1 MIKSGTVAPKCFKGV
16 YLGQILLQIVCP
28 GHIFSPTTF
37 KWSPRSLIIGCIRI
51 LSLVELLNVMDFG
64 KVVENELSC
73 LFTTRTIMVQL
84 VLTGY
89 LLFSS
94 IYSDYSVGI

>member
-1 MIKSGTVAPKCFKGV
+1 MHTNAKLMICYFILGFQPLSAQSGCSD
-16 YLGQILLQIVCP
+16 LHELL
-28 GHIFSPTTF
+28 HM
-37 KWSPRSLIIGCIRI
+37 L
-51 LSLVELLNVMDFG
+51 ELLNVMDFG
-64 KVVENELSC
+64 KVVENELSF

-94 IYSDYSVGI
+94 IYSEDYKKAETDTT

>member
-1 MIKSGTVAPKCFKGV
+1 M
-16 YLGQILLQIVCP
+16 
-28 GHIFSPTTF
+28 
-37 KWSPRSLIIGCIRI
+37 
-51 LSLVELLNVMDFG
+51 LSSVELLNVMDFG
-64 KVVENELSC
+64 KVVENELSF